1 MFPRMVINFTTNKS
15 NAMKIQGLGFA
26 PLAGKLQVVVAAGA

>member
-1 MFPRMVINFTTNKS
+1 MFPRMAIAFPANKS

-26 PLAGKLQVVVAAGA
+26 HLAGKLQEVVTAGA